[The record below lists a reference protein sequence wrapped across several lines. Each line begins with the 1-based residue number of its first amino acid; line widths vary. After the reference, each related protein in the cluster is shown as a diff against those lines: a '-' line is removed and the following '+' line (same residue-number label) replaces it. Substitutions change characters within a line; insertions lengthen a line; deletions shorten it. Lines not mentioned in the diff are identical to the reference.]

1 MCFLRGGTE
10 VFLPARFWSQSW
22 QATVAGPGCER
33 QEVIEH
39 TPGLQGP
46 GASLK
51 PRSCPKS
58 RGPADE
64 TGQMQPVR
72 GRRGGGGLRAPAKV
86 TLCKSTCTSVR
97 PSVLQSACDVF
108 ESEIRTRIPRLE
120 RLPATVVTGDNC
132 LGGVDLTGSF
142 PLWQFPVPKD
152 PGVWGGK
159 ILAHCLRA
167 CTVGLDNRQQRGE
180 KLQERAGH

>member
-33 QEVIEH
+33 QEVREH

-58 RGPADE
+58 RGPAAE

-72 GRRGGGGLRAPAKV
+72 RHRGGAGR
-86 TLCKSTCTSVR
+86 TSTCTSVR
-97 PSVLQSACDVF
+97 PSILPSACDVF
-108 ESEIRTRIPRLE
+108 ESEIRTRIPRQE
-120 RLPATVVTGDNC
+120 RLPATVITGDNC
-132 LGGVDLTGSF
+132 LGGADLTGSF
-142 PLWQFPVPKD
+142 PLWPVPR
-152 PGVWGGK
+152 PERPRGVGWENPCP
-159 ILAHCLRA
+159 LSQSLHSRA
-167 CTVGLDNRQQRGE
+167 RQQAAEG
-180 KLQERAGH
+180 